1 MNRLDKYLVAD
12 IYDNWLDMLGKT
24 SDMREVK
31 KWTRERIKE
40 TDGECLVVIYKR
52 QENGKFNK
60 NIFEVVKL

>member
-12 IYDNWLDMLGKT
+12 IYDDWLDKLGKT
-24 SDMREVK
+24 SDMEEVK

-40 TDGECLVVIYKR
+40 TDGKCMVVIYKR